1 MNTINKTKRVRD
13 DQSGFTA
20 IEIIIVLVVIGVIA
34 GAGFMFISRR
44 NTSSTP
50 AKTATQNN
58 TPATEADSCFG
69 VSKATIKSLLGSAAD
84 NLTGPSDTGVVDVPG
99 GDKAQTCVYPFAA
112 GATAENSFMIDRG
125 TYANQANMDNSQKYI
140 TETGAAVTGVGESAT
155 FLAKDV
161 SLTHTRDFALKVHQD
176 LKIYTFEISQPS
188 ASLTFNDATAQA
200 ALIKIAQAATL

>member
-1 MNTINKTKRVRD
+1 MNNIKRIRS

-44 NTSSTP
+44 NTSTTP
-50 AKTATQNN
+50 AKSTTQTAA
-58 TPATEADSCFG
+58 TPATEANSCFG

-84 NLTGPSDTGVVDVPG
+84 NMTGPSDTGVVDVPG
-99 GDKAQTCVYPFAA
+99 GDKAQTCVYPFVA

-125 TYANQANMDNSQKYI
+125 TYANQANMDNSQKYV

-161 SLTHTRDFALKVHQD
+161 SLTHTRDFVLKVHQD

-188 ASLTFNDATAQA
+188 SALTFNDATAQA